1 MRKFLYSMVLL
12 PFFIGGC
19 SHIKITPM
27 MCNKI
32 YATPNATVPKECR
45 QYNKKAAYKA
55 YDNGSSKNTTTKPTE
70 IFKVNGTK

>member
-1 MRKFLYSMVLL
+1 MRNFLYVIILL

-32 YATPNATVPKECR
+32 YSTPNAIIPKECR

-55 YDNGSSKNTTTKPTE
+55 YDNGSNENTIVKPTE
-70 IFKVNGTK
+70 IFKVDNTK